1 MPSLV
6 ELRAATL
13 DDADAIYDLLMGF
26 YAENGVG
33 KLYPAGVRQKIAAL
47 CDPSNGMIVCA
58 ILGGRIVGCMGI
70 ELRRWF
76 WSEQWTLAEVW
87 TYVMPAARRSS
98 AALRMLKEAN
108 AIAERYGVPFIFG
121 VFTPVDTNRKKRL
134 FSRFGREF
142 GATYVGGA
150 VAALERG

>member
-6 ELRAATL
+6 ELRAAKPE
-13 DDADAIYDLLMGF
+13 DADTIYALLMGF

-33 KLYPAGVRQKIAAL
+33 RLYPEGVRRKIAWL
-47 CDPSNGMIVCA
+47 CNPENGLILVAEIGGDMI
-58 ILGGRIVGCMGI
+58 GCMGL
-70 ELRRWF
+70 ELRNWF

-87 TYVMPAARRSS
+87 TYVAPRARRSS
-98 AALRMLKEAN
+98 AALRMLKEADKL
-108 AIAERYGVPFIFG
+108 AKQYAMPFIFG

-142 GATYVGGA
+142 GATYVGGHA
-150 VAALERG
+150 DALARS